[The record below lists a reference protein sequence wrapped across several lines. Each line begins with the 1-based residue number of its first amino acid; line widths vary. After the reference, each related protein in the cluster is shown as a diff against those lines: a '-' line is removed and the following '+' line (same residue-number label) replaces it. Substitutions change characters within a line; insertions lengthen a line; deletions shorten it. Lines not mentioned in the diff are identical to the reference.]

1 MKVTIKDIA
10 RHAGVS
16 VSAVSIALNNRKGIG
31 ETTRAKILQ
40 IAKKLNYIPNYAA
53 RSLISK
59 HSSII
64 GVIIIDITDPF
75 FSELAKGIEEQAN
88 RQGYSIIL
96 CNTGGSIKNER
107 KSIITLMSQ
116 GVDGIIIA
124 TVLHDD
130 PNLDMLVSEH
140 HPFILV
146 NRIPL
151 NNPLDEKIDHV
162 IIDNY
167 TGGFKAMEH
176 LYRIGHDRIAVLSGS
191 MKVSTIIERT
201 RGVRA
206 AIDHFGI
213 RFDERHFVECDY
225 SRQKAYE
232 ATKRLLSLK
241 SHPTAFFAH
250 DDNMALGVREAVL
263 SCGLDIPGDIAIVG
277 FDDSDTSSLTG
288 IELTTV
294 SQKKYEIG
302 SIATDILI
310 KKIESKTPPMVNKV
324 VLDTELVIRKTC
336 GYTVTGYTR

>member
-10 RHAGVS
+10 RYAGVS
-16 VSAVSIALNNRKGIG
+16 VSAVSIALNNRKGIS
-31 ETTRAKILQ
+31 ETTRSKILQ
-40 IAKKLNYIPNYAA
+40 TVKQYNYIPNYAA

-96 CNTGGSIKNER
+96 CNTGGSIENER
-107 KSIITLMSQ
+107 KSMITLMSQ
-116 GVDGIIIA
+116 GVDGIILA

-130 PNLDMLVSEH
+130 INLNMLVAEH
-140 HPFILV
+140 YPFILV
-146 NRIPL
+146 NRISL
-151 NNPLDEKIDHV
+151 NHLHDEKIDHV

-176 LYRIGHDRIAVLSGS
+176 LYRIGHDKIAVLTGL

-206 AIDHFGI
+206 AIDHYGI

-225 SRQKAYE
+225 SRQKAYD
-232 ATKRLLSLK
+232 ATKRLLALK
-241 SHPTAFFAH
+241 GHPTAFFAQ

-263 SCGLDIPGDIAIVG
+263 SLGMDIPGDIALIG
-277 FDDSDTSSLTG
+277 FDDCDTASLAG

-310 KKIESKTPPMVNKV
+310 KKIESRTPPLVNKV

-336 GYTVTGYTR
+336 GYIETGYIR